1 MDHTECSDDLLGRI
15 YRLLLQQ
22 GYPHHR
28 RLQIRLEQNS
38 AEKNVVRVEG
48 QVPSFYLRQVALEC
62 IKRVPG
68 VERIID
74 CMQVGACA
82 DPFDSPD
89 ATLETS
95 EKGSASEKGSGINS
109 QMARRVL
116 RTIGS

>member
-28 RLQIRLEQNS
+28 RLQIRLEQDT
-38 AEKNVVRVEG
+38 EDKNIVRVEG
-48 QVPSFYLRQVALEC
+48 EVPSFYLRQVALEC

-74 CMQVGACA
+74 CMQVGTCA
-82 DPFDSPD
+82 DPFDSLDSIP
-89 ATLETS
+89 ERRPRS
-95 EKGSASEKGSGINS
+95 H
-109 QMARRVL
+109 AR
-116 RTIGS
+116 T